1 MKEKVI
7 DLKYGKLHLIKTK
20 KFRSINFKVILK
32 DEIKKEDIT
41 KRNFLTDYLVSS
53 TKKYKTRKKLAL
65 KIQDLYSLFLS
76 SYNVRIGNFLV
87 TRFNLSI
94 LNPKYTEESML
105 DSSLSLFHD
114 VLFDPNITNNK
125 FNKDIFNT
133 IKNDLEKEIITSVE
147 DSRLYANGK
156 MLEHLGNDNYSL
168 KGYGYLEDLE
178 QINDKNLYD
187 YYKEFISKNDV
198 DIYVIGDFNEKE
210 MISLVKKY
218 LNFNTIKKTKGEL
231 TIYHKKIYKKAKEY
245 IEESKFNQSKL
256 VIGCK
261 LDGLTEFERKYVI
274 NMYNMILGGGF
285 NSKFMQIIREENSL
299 AYYIN
304 SSVNKADNLLII
316 NSGIS
321 HENYDKVIKLVK
333 KIMKNMD
340 KDVTQEELDRART
353 EYLSIL
359 EETYDNID
367 SIVENQIAA
376 NLLNLDEYEKRIEEI
391 NKVTIEDVK
400 NINKKV
406 HLDTIYFLKGDN
418 HGA

>member
-1 MKEKVI
+1 
-7 DLKYGKLHLIKTK
+7 
-20 KFRSINFKVILK
+20 
-32 DEIKKEDIT
+32 
-41 KRNFLTDYLVSS
+41 
-53 TKKYKTRKKLAL
+53 
-65 KIQDLYSLFLS
+65 
-76 SYNVRIGNFLV
+76 
-87 TRFNLSI
+87 
-94 LNPKYTEESML
+94 
-105 DSSLSLFHD
+105 
-114 VLFDPNITNNK
+114 
-125 FNKDIFNT
+125 
-133 IKNDLEKEIITSVE
+133 
-147 DSRLYANGK
+147 
-156 MLEHLGNDNYSL
+156 
-168 KGYGYLEDLE
+168 
-178 QINDKNLYD
+178 
-187 YYKEFISKNDV
+187 
-198 DIYVIGDFNEKE
+198 
-210 MISLVKKY
+210 
-218 LNFNTIKKTKGEL
+218 
-231 TIYHKKIYKKAKEY
+231 
-245 IEESKFNQSKL
+245 
-256 VIGCK
+256 
-261 LDGLTEFERKYVI
+261 
-274 NMYNMILGGGF
+274 MYNMILGGGF